1 MKQIFVGNL
10 NFGITEEDDLKRLF
24 ASFGEITEAKIITDA
39 RSYCSKGYGFITF
52 ARAEDAAAALAGM
65 NGKIVLGRP
74 LRLGEATG
82 APYSRS
88 RRAREPLGEH
98 GGT

>member
-1 MKQIFVGNL
+1 MKQVFVGNL

-52 ARAEDAAAALAGM
+52 ARQEDAEAAIAGM
-65 NGKIVLGRP
+65 NGKVILGRP
-74 LRLGEATG
+74 LRCAAATRGPYERGRG
-82 APYSRS
+82 AGRP
-88 RRAREPLGEH
+88 
-98 GGT
+98 